1 MASTSASDK
10 SLTELFKS
18 AKAKQESLDELDP
31 RTERFKETVQA
42 AIDDLEECS
51 KLVEQGALFS
61 ANEETEDISTKD
73 LQCLTV
79 PYLLAELRLRSYNDQ
94 RVATLRRACQLL
106 EDFLT
111 RLEQYGMLQKG
122 EQELFERFQR
132 ERSHFSIT
140 STAGPEEKRRI
151 KISRFQEEKALKQK
165 LQHLR
170 SQSGSE
176 RVDDELVRSLY
187 LAEIALYI
195 HQSFQSLDII
205 SQELSI
211 LAQIQHEPVVAPP
224 VHDDRTQQRSD
235 GYSERLDGP
244 GTMGGL
250 GRRGGPLLDTKGK
263 PLQPFTILGKRS
275 QMQKGVFRPGH
286 NLPTMTID
294 EYLEEERRRGG
305 IIEGGGNANVPQEE
319 PDEDN
324 MDLVDAATI
333 KAREWDEFVEANPK
347 GAGNTLNRG

>member
-1 MASTSASDK
+1 MASASTTDK
-10 SLTELFKS
+10 SLSELFKS
-18 AKAKQESLDELDP
+18 AKARQESLDELDP
-31 RTERFKETVQA
+31 RSERFKETAQG
-42 AIDDLEECS
+42 AINDLEECL
-51 KLVEQGALFS
+51 KLIEQGSLFS
-61 ANEETEDISTKD
+61 ANEEAEDISTNE
-73 LQCLTV
+73 LQYLNV

-94 RVATLRRACQLL
+94 RAATLQRACQLL

-111 RLEQYGMLQKG
+111 RLEHYGMLRKN
-122 EQELFERFQR
+122 EQELFERFQQ
-132 ERSHFSIT
+132 ERSNFSIT
-140 STAGPEEKRRI
+140 STVGPEEKRRI
-151 KISRFQEEKALKQK
+151 KITRFQEEKALKQK

-176 RVDDELVRSLY
+176 RVDDEVIRSLY
-187 LAEIALYI
+187 LAEIALHV
-195 HQSFQSLDII
+195 HQSFQSLDMI

-211 LAQIQHEPVVAPP
+211 LAQIQHEPVVARP
-224 VHDDRTQQRSD
+224 VQDDRTQQRSD

-250 GRRGGPLLDTKGK
+250 GRRGGPLLDGKGK

-275 QMQKGVFRPGH
+275 QLQKGVFRPGH
-286 NLPTMTID
+286 NLPTMSID

-305 IIEGGGNANVPQEE
+305 IIEGGGNANAPPVEL
-319 PDEDN
+319 DEDN
-324 MDLVDAATI
+324 MELVDEATM